1 MYHWIIRHEAKILR
15 VTRWL
20 LIASLLTP
28 VVFISNYFIFPFIT
42 AKVFYLRAVIVL
54 ALGGYLAL
62 LAVRPATYRPPRSLV
77 LGAVAL
83 FLGWVAVSAV
93 FGADLYHSL
102 WSDHER
108 MLGIV
113 TMAHYL
119 ALLVMCASVFR
130 EDAWWKKVFLFLVGV
145 GALVLIGALVQQFN
159 PNFLFGGQRAASTL
173 GNPTY
178 LAVYAVYVGVCA
190 WYLLRTYYW
199 RRFRESAFYFLVGAI
214 ALSIGGFIWSET
226 RGAVIGLG
234 VAVVWMCA
242 LSVVVSTRA
251 RNRRI
256 GIGALAVV
264 TIIAAFIVLGA
275 EQGRFGDTPVLRRF
289 ADFSIT
295 GASETRLRTWSIAL
309 EAWRARPI
317 TGWGWFNFAIPYN
330 EFYRPEQ
337 LKHGL
342 AETWVDQAHN
352 TILETLATTGTV
364 GLLLYLGI
372 WIAIGMLL
380 ARGYRARRIGNEAL
394 LLFSGLLVFHFV
406 QNIFVFEN
414 PSSYLTLFVVVAFL
428 IYRTEEA
435 VAVAPLGRVARWFTP
450 VRAGRFAAIAV
461 IGAVLLAYYV
471 NVVPARANH
480 LQILAGEALDRGDAG
495 FWLGVNQQA
504 LALPTPH
511 RDDIRRE
518 MVRAFLNAP
527 GVVQLPKDALDQVAT
542 FLVGEIEK
550 VVRLHPRNVRIALEQ
565 GEALLFQHEHLRD
578 THPDAVALAER
589 VYEQATALSP
599 RRQQVWLLRASA
611 VVAISDFQRA
621 SVLLK
626 QARALSPSL
635 PIIHRLLGEF
645 FEKAAFY
652 EDAIASYETA
662 IRLVGAPE
670 NVFSSLDEWQRFGLL
685 HIEHGDTLRGSW
697 ALDQVMSCASG
708 KVTWRE
714 CAEGTSPFFA
724 TFRPSRKAF
733 TALILYYGKTGEASR
748 RDFYQGL
755 AKEYYADF
763 EMPQ

>member
-1 MYHWIIRHEAKILR
+1 MYHWIVRHEKQILH

-20 LIASLLTP
+20 LIASLVTP
-28 VVFISNYFIFPFIT
+28 IVFIPNYFIFPFIT
-42 AKVFYLRAVIVL
+42 AKVFYFRAVIVL

-62 LAVRPATYRPPRSLV
+62 LAVRLATYRPPRSLV
-77 LGAVAL
+77 LGAVAI
-83 FLGWVAVSAV
+83 FFGWVLVSAV
-93 FGADLYHSL
+93 FGADVYHSL

-119 ALLVMCASVFR
+119 ALLVMSASIFR
-130 EDAWWKKVFLFLVGV
+130 EDAWWKKVFLSLVGV
-145 GALVLIGALVQQFN
+145 GALVLVGALVQQFN
-159 PNFLFGGQRAASTL
+159 PDFLFGGERAASTL

-178 LAVYAVYVGVCA
+178 LSVYAVYVGVLA

-199 RRFRESAFYFLVGAI
+199 RHFRDGAFYFLVVTI
-214 ALSIGGFIWSET
+214 ALSVGGFVWSET

-234 VAVVWMCA
+234 AAIVWMCV
-242 LSVVVSTRA
+242 LSVFVSARA

-256 GIGALAVV
+256 GIGVLAVV
-264 TIIAAFIVLGA
+264 TIGAALIVLGA

-337 LKHGL
+337 FKHGL

-352 TILETLATTGTV
+352 TILETLATTGAV
-364 GLLLYLGI
+364 GLLVYLGI
-372 WIAIGMLL
+372 WVAIGVLL
-380 ARGYRARRIGNEAL
+380 TRGYRARRIGSEEL
-394 LLFSGLLVFHFV
+394 LLFSGLLMFHFV

-414 PSSYLTLFVVVAFL
+414 PSSYLTLFVIVAFL

-435 VAVAPLGRVARWFTP
+435 AVTASRGRVARWFTP
-450 VRAGRFAAIAV
+450 ARAGRFAVIAV
-461 IGAVLLAYYV
+461 IGAVVLAYYM

-495 FWLGVNQQA
+495 LWWGLHEQA
-504 LALPTPH
+504 LAFQTPH

-518 MVRAFLNAP
+518 MVRAFMNTS
-527 GVVQLPKDALDQVAT
+527 GVTQLPKDALDQVAT

-550 VVRLHPRNVRIALEQ
+550 VARLHPRNVRIALEQ

-578 THPDAVALAER
+578 THPDAIVLAER
-589 VYEQATALSP
+589 VYEQAVALSP

-611 VVAISDFQRA
+611 VMAVSDFQRA
-621 SVLLK
+621 NVLLK
-626 QARALSPSL
+626 QTRALSPSL

-645 FEKAAFY
+645 FEKAGLY
-652 EDAIASYETA
+652 EDAVASYETA
-662 IRLVGAPE
+662 IRLVGSPE
-670 NVFSSLDEWQRFGLL
+670 GTFISLDEWQRFGLL
-685 HIEHGDTLRGSW
+685 HIEHGDT
-697 ALDQVMSCASG
+697 
-708 KVTWRE
+708 
-714 CAEGTSPFFA
+714 
-724 TFRPSRKAF
+724 
-733 TALILYYGKTGEASR
+733 
-748 RDFYQGL
+748 
-755 AKEYYADF
+755 
-763 EMPQ
+763 